1 MPSHDTEVAPRA
13 RHRIFSADYKARI
26 LEEYDRATPQEKSAI
41 LRREGLYTSH
51 IAMWRKLHSTG
62 DLVAPRRGRRKQE
75 PAADELERLRRE
87 NAKLQRR
94 LAKAEQI
101 IEVQGKVSKLLQGV
115 VGESTDEVD
124 NASSTK
130 A

>member
-1 MPSHDTEVAPRA
+1 MSLPETEVRARA
-13 RHRIFSADYKARI
+13 RHRTFTAEYKTRI
-26 LEEYDRATPQEKSAI
+26 LDEYARATAQEKIPI

-51 IAMWRKLHSTG
+51 ISMWRKLRESG
-62 DLVAPRRGRRKQE
+62 NVAAPRRGRRKAE
-75 PAADELERLRRE
+75 PAPGELELLRRE

-101 IEVQGKVSKLLQGV
+101 IEVQGKVSALLRAV
-115 VGESTDEVD
+115 AGESADEMD
-124 NASSTK
+124 GASSRK